1 MSAKSFAAPA
11 IAGLVALPIA
21 GYTTYYLM
29 QEKLLSDAL
38 DVRKETVAPRPRPK
52 ALPEGGAVAAREEA
66 ESQSATDTLASEPD
80 AVAPMQ
86 PAPPPVAIGR
96 LSEQSASL
104 DRSRGVAPAAPMAQF
119 KSGAP
124 APVDMMPMPA
134 ENRDRLAEFDANPVK
149 STQ

>member
-29 QEKLLSDAL
+29 QENLLSDAL
-38 DVRKETVAPRPRPK
+38 DARKETVAPRPRPK
-52 ALPEGGAVAAREEA
+52 AVPEGGAVAAREEA

-86 PAPPPVAIGR
+86 PAPPPVGISR

-104 DRSRGVAPAAPMAQF
+104 DRSRSVTRSKM
-119 KSGAP
+119 
-124 APVDMMPMPA
+124 
-134 ENRDRLAEFDANPVK
+134 RLASRLSVSPTTFLLL
-149 STQ
+149 TGGRWWR